1 MSELKGEDDR
11 KLDRAD
17 CLRQLCR
24 FVEVL
29 QKKVLV
35 DVDQKIFH
43 ILLMFCDS
51 VGLYKIIEPFCA

>member
-43 ILLMFCDS
+43 ILLMFCDF
-51 VGLYKIIEPFCA
+51 VG